1 MTNYENVLNFCEQE
15 LAKLADY
22 SKKLGVP
29 LGNGPRVK
37 LLRNLERRALCKLV
51 GVNADCALDTN
62 ELRFELSLQ
71 EREEG
76 REDEL

>member
-1 MTNYENVLNFCEQE
+1 MTNYENVLTFCEQE

-37 LLRNLERRALCKLV
+37 LLRTLERRALCKLV
-51 GVNADCALDTN
+51 GVSTGCALDTN
-62 ELRFELSLQ
+62 ELRFELALQ
-71 EREEG
+71 EREN
-76 REDEL
+76 EL